1 MCVQIIIEMF
11 KQTNTQMFVYL
22 NTQTNISTNKR
33 LIIPLVVYLNRYFVC
48 LSV

>member
-11 KQTNTQMFVYL
+11 KQTNAQMFVCVFE
-22 NTQTNISTNKR
+22 QTNISTKKH

-48 LSV
+48 LSI

>member
-1 MCVQIIIEMF
+1 MYVQTIVEMF
-11 KQTNTQMFVYL
+11 KQTNTQMFVCS
-22 NTQTNISTNKR
+22 NTQTNISTNKH

>member
-1 MCVQIIIEMF
+1 MYVQTIVEMF
-11 KQTNTQMFVYL
+11 KQTNTQMFVCAFK
-22 NTQTNISTNKR
+22 QTNISANKH